1 MILKLIL
8 IVLLGF
14 LAIRLYRY
22 FTAPAKKITPDP
34 INKKRV
40 EGMDLVEDP
49 ICHTY
54 FPLDSAYKKIL
65 NDEGK
70 SVYFCSAACFN
81 KYKEKTKR
89 EES

>member
-1 MILKLIL
+1 MIFKLIFA
-8 IVLLGF
+8 VLLCF

-40 EGMDLVEDP
+40 EGKDLVEDP
-49 ICHTY
+49 ICHAY
-54 FPLDSAYKKIL
+54 LPLDSAYEKIL

-70 SVYFCSAACFN
+70 FVYFCSAACFN
-81 KYKEKTKR
+81 EYKKKMKQ